1 VETTTLK
8 KTTWSSTV
16 EDVVSTRRT
25 VENVCWKEVI
35 VVVVVVPGYF
45 LIFYYIFS
53 ARGNS
58 QGTCDSPNVGTGMKK
73 RLLPRVPLFLC
84 NGTRVASFLKRN
96 KYCISNPSFFF
107 LFWRLHTARSRSN
120 NGCNQENQKRLHG
133 VIKME

>member
-73 RLLPRVPLFLC
+73 GSIQEFHFSSQWNTRCFIFEKKQILYIQPVLFLFVLAITYC
-84 NGTRVASFLKRN
+84 SISF
-96 KYCISNPSFFF
+96 
-107 LFWRLHTARSRSN
+107 
-120 NGCNQENQKRLHG
+120 Q
-133 VIKME
+133 